1 MPVIQKHKEGHPC
14 WADLG
19 STDAKVAKKF
29 YMDLFGWGA
38 DDVPTE
44 RGIYTIYTKAG
55 ESVVASFQMP
65 DEMKDAPSH
74 WSLYFNTY
82 DLEATIER
90 VTANGGK
97 VITPIMEVM
106 DSGRT
111 AFAEDPQGA
120 AFGFWEPKSHKGAGI
135 MDEDGTLVWF
145 ELTTDDRIAAETFYK
160 KVLMVDS
167 MTMSM
172 EKNEDYTVLGGEQNP
187 IGGIL
192 AKTPAMGE
200 GIPNYWGIYFRT
212 DTLDDSIKRAAELGA
227 EVVLP
232 RTSLGAQGYMAVLKD
247 PTGAHFSLHMSKSS
261 G

>member
-14 WADLG
+14 WADLN
-19 STDAKVAKKF
+19 SIDAELTKKF
-29 YMDLFGWGA
+29 YTDLFGWSA
-38 DDVPTE
+38 DDVPIDD
-44 RGIYTIYTKAG
+44 GVYTMYSKNG
-55 ESVVASFQMP
+55 ELVTGADQIP
-65 DEMKDAPSH
+65 TGMKGVPSH

-82 DLEATIER
+82 DLEAAVER

-97 VITPIMEVM
+97 VTAPISDVM
-106 DSGRT
+106 DLGRL

-120 AFGFWEPKSHKGAGI
+120 AFCLWEPKSHKGAGI
-135 MDEDGTLVWF
+135 MDEDDTLVWF
-145 ELTTDDRIAAETFYK
+145 ELTTDDRLAAETFYK

-167 MTMSM
+167 MTMLM
-172 EKNEDYTVLGGEQNP
+172 EKGEDYTVLGGEQNP

-192 AKTPAMGE
+192 AKTPAMDE

-212 DTLDDSIKRAAELGA
+212 DTLDESIKRAAELGA
-227 EVVLP
+227 EIVLP
-232 RTSLGAQGYMAVLKD
+232 RTSLGEQGYMAVLKD

>member
-14 WADLG
+14 WADLN
-19 STDAKVAKKF
+19 SIDAELTKKF
-29 YMDLFGWGA
+29 YTDLFGW
-38 DDVPTE
+38 
-44 RGIYTIYTKAG
+44 
-55 ESVVASFQMP
+55 
-65 DEMKDAPSH
+65 DA
-74 WSLYFNTY
+74 
-82 DLEATIER
+82 
-90 VTANGGK
+90 
-97 VITPIMEVM
+97 
-106 DSGRT
+106 
-111 AFAEDPQGA
+111 
-120 AFGFWEPKSHKGAGI
+120 
-135 MDEDGTLVWF
+135 DGTLVWF

-172 EKNEDYTVLGGEQNP
+172 EKDEDYMVLGGEQNP

-212 DTLDDSIKRAAELGA
+212 DTLDESIKRAAELGA
-227 EVVLP
+227 EIVLP
-232 RTSLGAQGYMAVLKD
+232 RTSLGEQGYMAVLKD